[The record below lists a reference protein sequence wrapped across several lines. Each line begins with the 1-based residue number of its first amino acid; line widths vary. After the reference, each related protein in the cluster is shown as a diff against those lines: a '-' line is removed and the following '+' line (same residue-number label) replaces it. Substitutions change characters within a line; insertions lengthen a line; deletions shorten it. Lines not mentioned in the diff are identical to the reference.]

1 MDAAADFISTWAPIQ
16 PLSARSNLLNLH
28 RYRRGLLVLHVSNLR
43 CRASLFLRVVVAAL
57 CLQCTFATLLLGQ
70 APDPVSEAE
79 HLMKRGQPDKA
90 LELLN
95 PLSATAPEPKGAEYL
110 RGLILYEKGD
120 LQEAASAFAKA
131 STQDPADLEAMK
143 MQGASLFRLGKAA
156 DAIPLLERAKGST
169 QQMNVDPQY
178 VLGLCY
184 LDTNRFDDARHAFA
198 AQYEFSPDSASA
210 YLLEGRMLL
219 RRQYLPAAEKATQK
233 ALELKPDV
241 PSAHMVLGQI
251 ALARNDLPEALS
263 QFVMERNLN
272 PMFGAVYDGLGDA
285 YLRSGDYVNA
295 QKSLDRAVL
304 LEPTLN
310 IPYILLGKVM
320 LEEDDAMMATMYLK
334 HAIEIDPKNSMAHAL
349 LGRAYRSL
357 GRTEDAAAELHTAAT
372 LQETAQPAPGQSK

>member
-1 MDAAADFISTWAPIQ
+1 MQVPRLPNRF
-16 PLSARSNLLNLH
+16 
-28 RYRRGLLVLHVSNLR
+28 
-43 CRASLFLRVVVAAL
+43 
-57 CLQCTFATLLLGQ
+57 TLLLRIVFTLTCLQGPLAMLLVGQ
-70 APDPVSEAE
+70 VSDPVSEAE
-79 HLMKRGQPDKA
+79 HLMKKGQADKA

-95 PLSATAPEPKGAEYL
+95 PLSATTPEPRGAEYL
-110 RGLILYEKGD
+110 RGLILYEKDD
-120 LQEAASAFAKA
+120 LQGAQAAFAKA
-131 STQDPADLEAMK
+131 SAQDPEDVEAMK

-156 DAIPLLERAKGST
+156 EAIPLLEKAKGST

-198 AQYEFSPDSASA
+198 AQYEFPPDSASA

-219 RRQYLPAAEKATQK
+219 RRQYLPAAKIATQR

-241 PSAHMVLGQI
+241 PSAHLVLGQI
-251 ALARNDLPEALS
+251 ALARNDFPEAVS

-272 PMFGAVYDGLGDA
+272 PMFGAVYERLGDA
-285 YLRSGDYVNA
+285 YLRSGDYINA

-334 HAIEIDPKNSMAHAL
+334 HAIDIDSKNSMAHAL

-357 GRTEDAAAELHTAAT
+357 GRTEDATVELRTAAK
-372 LQETAQPAPGQSK
+372 LQETVQPTSEQSK

>member
-1 MDAAADFISTWAPIQ
+1 MHVPKLPNNFT
-16 PLSARSNLLNLH
+16 
-28 RYRRGLLVLHVSNLR
+28 LVLLR
-43 CRASLFLRVVVAAL
+43 IVLTVA
-57 CLQCTFATLLLGQ
+57 CLQGPFATLLVGQ
-70 APDPVSEAE
+70 ASDPVSEAE
-79 HLMKRGQPDKA
+79 HLMKKGQPDKA

-95 PLSATAPEPKGAEYL
+95 PLSATTPEPKGSEYL

-120 LQEAASAFAKA
+120 LQGAETAFAKA
-131 STQDPADLEAMK
+131 SAQDPEDVEAMK

-156 DAIPLLERAKGST
+156 DAIPLLEKAKGST

-198 AQYEFSPDSASA
+198 AQYEFPPDSASA

-219 RRQYLPAAEKATQK
+219 RRQYLPAAEKATHR

-241 PSAHMVLGQI
+241 PSAHLVLGQI
-251 ALARNDLPEALS
+251 ALARNDLPEAVS

-272 PMFGAVYDGLGDA
+272 PMFGLVYERLGDA
-285 YLRSGDYVNA
+285 YIRSGDYINA

-334 HAIEIDPKNSMAHAL
+334 HAIDIDSKNSMAHAL

-357 GRTEDAAAELHTAAT
+357 GRTEDATVELRTAAR
-372 LQETAQPAPGQSK
+372 LQEAVQPASEQTK

>member
-1 MDAAADFISTWAPIQ
+1 M
-16 PLSARSNLLNLH
+16 
-28 RYRRGLLVLHVSNLR
+28 HVSNLR
-43 CRASLFLRVVVAAL
+43 YRASLLLRVVVAAV
-57 CLQCTFATLLLGQ
+57 CLQGTFATFLVGQ
-70 APDPVSEAE
+70 ASDPVAEAG
-79 HLMKRGQPDKA
+79 HLMKKGQPDKA

-95 PLSATAPEPKGAEYL
+95 PLSTANPEPKGAEYL

-120 LQEAASAFAKA
+120 LQEAEAAFAKA
-131 STQDPADLEAMK
+131 SAQDPADVEAMK

-156 DAIPLLERAKGST
+156 DAIPLLEKAQGST

-210 YLLEGRMLL
+210 YLLEARMLL
-219 RRQYLPAAEKATQK
+219 RRDYLPAAEKATRK
-233 ALELKPDV
+233 ALELKPDI
-241 PSAHMVLGQI
+241 PSAHLLLGQI

-263 QFVMERNLN
+263 QFVTERSLN
-272 PMFGAVYDGLGDA
+272 PMFGTVYDRLGDA
-285 YLRSGDYVNA
+285 YLRSGDYINA
-295 QKSLDRAVL
+295 QKSLDRAIL

-310 IPYILLGKVM
+310 IPYILLGKVL

-334 HAIEIDPKNSMAHAL
+334 HAIEIDSKNSMAHAL

-357 GRTEDAAAELHTAAT
+357 GRTEDAAVELHTAAK
-372 LQETAQPAPGQSK
+372 LQETPQPVSEQTK